1 MMLAVRRGLATVAD
15 LRRPPGIP
23 RPLVGPS
30 PGGHP
35 CPSPSAGRS
44 RAAAAPPSSPP
55 PSPCPAPPI
64 PCSSISTASSLPSSD
79 CPSRPAR
86 ASPTGSAPTRP
97 PGALDDLAVFVDRT
111 TRLIPEGRRPVDLRS
126 TRWAELAAW
135 LATSPASVV
144 DAGTNPPP
152 LDLLDGDVRSL
163 LVTRACYL
171 ALRRAAA
178 APCRPDGVVLV
189 TEPGRALR
197 AADVARA
204 VGAPVVA
211 SVSHDPAIAR
221 AVDAGLLTARLPRL
235 LARELRGAA

>member
-1 MMLAVRRGLATVAD
+1 VPVTVCWSVKGGSGTTVVAATLALSCPTASLLVDLDGELPAVLGLPEPSGQGVAD
-15 LRRPPGIP
+15 WLG
-23 RPLVGPS
+23 
-30 PGGHP
+30 
-35 CPSPSAGRS
+35 
-44 RAAAAPPSSPP
+44 
-55 PSPCPAPPI
+55 
-64 PCSSISTASSLPSSD
+64 SD
-79 CPSRPAR
+79 A
-86 ASPTGSAPTRP
+86 P

-111 TRLIPEGRRPVDLRS
+111 TRLIPRGTRAVDLRS

-135 LATSPASVV
+135 LATGPASVI
-144 DAGTNPPP
+144 DAGTNPPSV
-152 LDLLDGDVRSL
+152 DLLDGDVRSL

-189 TEPGRALR
+189 SEPGRALR

-221 AVDAGLLTARLPRL
+221 AVDSGLLTARLPRL
-235 LARELRGAA
+235 LTRELRGAA